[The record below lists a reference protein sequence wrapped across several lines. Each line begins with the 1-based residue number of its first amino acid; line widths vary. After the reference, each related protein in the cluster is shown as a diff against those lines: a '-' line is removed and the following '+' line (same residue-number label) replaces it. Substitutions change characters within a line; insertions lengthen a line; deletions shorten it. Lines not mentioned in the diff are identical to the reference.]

1 MTDTVYRMRTLYATA
16 AVLALENPI
25 LKAGELSTESDT
37 GVKKTGD
44 GVTEYNDLLADDD
57 PLRWS

>member
-1 MTDTVYRMRTLYATA
+1 MRTLYATA